1 MGYGLFGWIVIG
13 LAAGALARL
22 LHPGRDPG
30 GIGVT
35 LVVGIAG
42 GVMGGWLGRALG
54 AGPGTTLL
62 NLALATGGALL
73 LLVLWRAIERS
84 RARRS

>member
-13 LAAGALARL
+13 LVAGALAKL

-35 LVVGIAG
+35 LLVGIAG
-42 GVMGGWLGRALG
+42 GVLGGWIGRSFG
-54 AGPGTTLL
+54 AGPQSTLL
-62 NLALATGGALL
+62 NFGLATAGALL
-73 LLVLWRAIERS
+73 LLVLWRAID
-84 RARRS
+84 RARANRS